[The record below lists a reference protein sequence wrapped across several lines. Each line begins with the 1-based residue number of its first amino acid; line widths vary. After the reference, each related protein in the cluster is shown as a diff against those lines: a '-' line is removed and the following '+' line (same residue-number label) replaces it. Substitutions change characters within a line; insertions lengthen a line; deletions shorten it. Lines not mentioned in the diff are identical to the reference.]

1 MIELF
6 LIGVFLFVVLAGCC
20 WEVVFFRL
28 VASSTD
34 VFEEDLAGV
43 GVIAFSVSSELNI
56 SGFAPMKST
65 LKSDWSIKLKALG
78 TVPAIVS
85 TWLCLLTSL
94 VPLFLGPPVAMLGP
108 PPVF

>member
-43 GVIAFSVSSELNI
+43 GVIAFSVSSEI
-56 SGFAPMKST
+56 STNCFLEGVHIFVDRKYRSVLDAAKSIFFSET
-65 LKSDWSIKLKALG
+65 YS
-78 TVPAIVS
+78 
-85 TWLCLLTSL
+85 
-94 VPLFLGPPVAMLGP
+94 M
-108 PPVF
+108 